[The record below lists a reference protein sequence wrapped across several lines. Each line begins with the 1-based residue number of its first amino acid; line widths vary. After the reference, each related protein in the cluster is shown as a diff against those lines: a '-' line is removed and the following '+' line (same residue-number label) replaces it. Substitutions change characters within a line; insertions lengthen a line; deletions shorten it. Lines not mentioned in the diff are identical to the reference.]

1 MDLAFLDQTEYILD
15 VWAKYVSEKP
25 AALALTDER
34 HPRGL
39 SRRQVDELSG
49 RVYAW
54 LKKKKIG
61 REDFVFLCLPRG
73 AVPLIAVLG
82 VWKAGAAFTMVED
95 NYPPERI
102 AYIRKDCSCKAVID
116 AAAWEEILKTD
127 PLPGHEQPDI
137 RDAAFAVYTSG
148 TTGNPK
154 GALHEY
160 GSIALIQASSLD
172 PRTGKPRL
180 NESDR
185 MALIPPLNFVAA
197 IRRFIYAVY
206 DGCHA
211 FVVPYSII
219 KNPVLLRDFYKD
231 NRITFT
237 YCSPSLIRLIGDPG
251 PTIRQIQ
258 IGGEPANG
266 IFVEGKELINGYSMS
281 ECGFPLAEFI
291 IDKPYETCPVGKPD
305 RDEIVLRIL
314 DEAGNELPDGTEG
327 EICVEDPFFRG
338 YINLPDKTKEALR
351 GGWYHTGDIG
361 KKLPDGNLVLLGRS
375 TDMIKING
383 NRIEPAEIEAVG
395 KKVLGVKWCAAKGFE
410 DPARAFVCLYYT
422 DDIAFDELEVRHK
435 MEQYL
440 PYYMIPSYFIKVDE
454 VPLLPNGKMNRR
466 ALPEPEAKADLAD
479 YAAPQ
484 TETQEI
490 LCKAFEEALQLER
503 VGIRD
508 NFYHLGGDSLG
519 TMRVLASANM
529 PGLLAA
535 DVFEGCTPERI
546 AEIYEARKSGA
557 AQEDV
562 AATEKRQRKKAHPL
576 TPNQISIFDYCIFA
590 PDTVMWNLPRLYR
603 FPADTDAGRLCD
615 AVNKALKNR
624 PALYTVF
631 EFNKE
636 CSLVQRTAPEK
647 ALQLSVE
654 KISEAEFGRMKK
666 DLLRPFRMVGEP
678 LVHGGLWQTEK
689 AVYLFFDVHHIMTDG
704 SGYQLLNRDVVRAW
718 NGEELELDTYYTY
731 LHRQEEMRAGKKY
744 REDRDFLEARYGK
757 DDWCINLVP
766 DVQARPAGRTLL
778 PLKRTVSLE
787 EMKAYE
793 EKNHVSRNL
802 LFTALGLLA
811 VHAMEK
817 QDRVMLDW
825 IFHDRTD
832 AIRQNAFGC
841 LFRYVTVGLEVRGDM
856 TLQDFMDAV
865 SARSHESL
873 AHNSYEWSVKKDNVY
888 EHDMMI
894 VCYETADIMSGS
906 SIGSIGGER
915 LNVEARAPINSR
927 SLAVQIIENPDGIV
941 PYLMFNQ
948 AIYSEEKIAR
958 AVDVFSDLLDRILK
972 AGNPAEVT
980 LSRLTRR
987 RAGKS

>member
-1 MDLAFLDQTEYILD
+1 MDLSFLNGTKYILD
-15 VWAKYVSEKP
+15 AWSEYVADKP

-54 LKKKKIG
+54 LKEKKIG

-73 AVPLIAVLG
+73 AAPLIALLG

-116 AAAWEEILKTD
+116 GDAWEEILKTEPKPGYEKTD
-127 PLPGHEQPDI
+127 P

-160 GSIALIQASSLD
+160 GSIRLIQASSLD

-180 NESDR
+180 GESDR

-206 DGCHA
+206 DGCHV

-219 KNPVLLRDFYKD
+219 KNPVLLRQFYQDK
-231 NRITFT
+231 RITFT
-237 YCSPSLIRLIGDPG
+237 YCSPSLIRLVGDPG

-266 IFVEGKELINGYSMS
+266 IFVEGKELVNGYSMS
-281 ECGFPLAEFI
+281 ECGFPLAEFL
-291 IDKPYETCPVGKPD
+291 IDKPYEPCPVGKPD
-305 RDEIVLRIL
+305 VPEIVLSIL
-314 DEAGNELPDGTEG
+314 DEDGKEVPDGTEG

-338 YINLPDKTKEALR
+338 YINLPDKTGEALR
-351 GGWYHTGDIG
+351 GGVYHTGDIG

-410 DPARAFVCLYYT
+410 DPAHAFVCLYYT
-422 DDIAFDELEVRHK
+422 EDIRFDELDVRHQ

-440 PYYMIPSYFIKVDE
+440 PYYMIPSYFVKVDA

-466 ALPEPEAKADLAD
+466 ALPKPEAKAELAE
-479 YAAPQ
+479 YAPPR
-484 TETQEI
+484 TETEKL
-490 LCKAFEEALQLER
+490 LCRAFEQALQLDR

-519 TMRVLASANM
+519 TMRVLAAADLQ
-529 PGLLAA
+529 GLLAA
-535 DVFEGCTPERI
+535 DIFEGCTPERI
-546 AEIYEARKSGA
+546 AAIWEERKNGA
-557 AQEDV
+557 VQED
-562 AATEKRQRKKAHPL
+562 AAVTEKRERKKAHPL
-576 TPNQISIFDYCIFA
+576 TPNQISIFDYCIFS
-590 PDTVMWNLPRLYR
+590 PNTIMWNLPRLYR
-603 FPADTDAGRLCD
+603 FPADTDAERLCD
-615 AVNKALKNR
+615 AVNRALANR

-631 EFNKE
+631 EFNRE

-647 ALQLSVE
+647 ALKLSVE
-654 KISEAEFGRMKK
+654 KLSEAAFARKKK
-666 DLLRPFRMVGEP
+666 DLLHPFRMVGEP
-678 LVHGGLWQTEK
+678 LIHAGLWQTEK

-704 SGYQLLNRDVVRAW
+704 SGMQLLNGDIVRAW
-718 NGEELELDTYYTY
+718 NGEALAEDTYYTY
-731 LHRQEEMRAGKKY
+731 LYRQEQLRAGKKY
-744 REDRDFLEARYGK
+744 REDRKFFEERYGK
-757 DDWCINLVP
+757 DDWCINLIP

-778 PLKRTVSLE
+778 PLERTVSPE

-793 EKNHVSRNL
+793 ERTHVSRNI
-802 LFTALGLLA
+802 LFTALGLLGIYA
-811 VHAMEK
+811 EEK
-817 QDRVMLDW
+817 KSRVMLDW

-832 AIRQNAFGC
+832 AVRQNAFGC
-841 LFRYVTVGLEVRGDM
+841 LFRYVTVGLEIGADM
-856 TLQDFMDAV
+856 TLRDFTDAV
-865 SARSHESL
+865 SDRSNDSL
-873 AHNSYEWSVKKDNVY
+873 AHCAYEWSVMKDNVF

-894 VCYETADIMSGS
+894 VCYETAEIMSGS
-906 SIGSIGGER
+906 SIGSIGGTR
-915 LNVEARAPINSR
+915 LNVTSHAPINSR
-927 SLAVQIIENPDGIV
+927 SLAFQIIENPDGIV

-948 AIYSEEKIAR
+948 AIYSEEKIGR
-958 AVDVFSDLLDRILK
+958 TVELFSKLLDSILK
-972 AGNPAEVT
+972 ADDPGQLK
-980 LSRLTRR
+980 LSQLTGGI
-987 RAGKS
+987 AG